1 MTVYKN
7 FECRLSLPECDPDK
21 LDDLKKKLRDI
32 VDSSDFEQLIADL
45 KVNAAYAATG
55 PKPKSVSGEVRVYAE
70 AGSHGDTRI
79 GASVGIRF

>member
-1 MTVYKN
+1 MAVYRN

-32 VDSSDFEQLIADL
+32 IDSPDFTQIIGDL
-45 KVNAAYAATG
+45 KANAAYASSG
-55 PKPKSVSGEVRVYAE
+55 PKPKSVSGEVRIYAE
-70 AGSHGDTRI
+70 ASSRGEARV